1 MNESQRQAQLMR
13 AQALIIEAPDATEA
27 RTRTAYLHGY
37 LDGLLDAGHLSV
49 YNAQG
54 LKKVATNY
62 RDMRL
67 TSLGAAAVPNPP
79 QGEDDGRPRTADQEA
94 GVTWWNTLTLAER
107 QHWMV
112 EARNTGVVADA
123 WVAYKRA
130 QE

>member
-1 MNESQRQAQLMR
+1 MR
-13 AQALIIEAPDATEA
+13 AQTLIIEAPDSTEA

-37 LDGLLDAGHLSV
+37 LDGLLEEGHLSV
-49 YNAQG
+49 YNAQS
-54 LKKVATNY
+54 LKTVATEY

-67 TSLGAAAVPNPP
+67 TALGAAAVPNPP

-94 GVTWWNTLTLAER
+94 GMSWWNTLTVAER

-123 WVAYKRA
+123 WVAYKRTHD
-130 QE
+130 